1 MIGIC
6 ILLISVPLSMG
17 LQIEEENLQK
27 VLDDTIQNTELDG
40 DNLID
45 FPAWT
50 ADSQTDGEDQPT
62 GEMVEEE
69 AEEAQD
75 TNEKTS
81 AQNEDGVNKISDFI
95 NLIKSLSQHFN
106 RRKENTPNHWTFWKD
121 FVHPHQNNIWS
132 HHFGLQSQDQVL
144 RSPWSNLRDIFNPTT
159 PPPVNWWEKMFSAHS
174 RLDSPDS
181 MITIYHKMTV
191 DNNTREG
198 VAKVPSSQLMPFM
211 RTVWNNLSS
220 DSHLALGLGALLP
233 FLGLLLP
240 LMIFAVIVPILLL
253 VMVSVFG
260 LMSGSLVLLPLLL
273 TGLLGQDG
281 LPVDRMIEEL
291 FLDEFGGNQFWN
303 DKLENTTEKSQEDE
317 TTDEAVEEVEEIPR
331 YLGF

>member
-1 MIGIC
+1 
-6 ILLISVPLSMG
+6 
-17 LQIEEENLQK
+17 
-27 VLDDTIQNTELDG
+27 
-40 DNLID
+40 
-45 FPAWT
+45 
-50 ADSQTDGEDQPT
+50 
-62 GEMVEEE
+62 
-69 AEEAQD
+69 
-75 TNEKTS
+75 
-81 AQNEDGVNKISDFI
+81 
-95 NLIKSLSQHFN
+95 
-106 RRKENTPNHWTFWKD
+106 
-121 FVHPHQNNIWS
+121 
-132 HHFGLQSQDQVL
+132 
-144 RSPWSNLRDIFNPTT
+144 
-159 PPPVNWWEKMFSAHS
+159 
-174 RLDSPDS
+174 
-181 MITIYHKMTV
+181 
-191 DNNTREG
+191 
-198 VAKVPSSQLMPFM
+198 MPFM

-291 FLDEFGGNQFWN
+291 FLEEFDGNQFWN